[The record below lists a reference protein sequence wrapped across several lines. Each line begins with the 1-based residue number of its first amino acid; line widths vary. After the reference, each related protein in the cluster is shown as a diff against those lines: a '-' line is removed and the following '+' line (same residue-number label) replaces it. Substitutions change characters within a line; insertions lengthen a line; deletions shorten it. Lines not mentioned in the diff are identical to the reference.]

1 MQDEWSSLRDSV
13 QHNCHISDAAHAG
26 DYTLCVYLMKMREFY
41 RWEKGYAY
49 ADSLPHQEV
58 GDWLREREQLWED
71 LEASDFVSLPLED
84 QALDPLEA
92 EQVNTRL
99 LPQGL
104 VYSAGYGQ
112 RAKPHF
118 FLGRLDRHEDTGE
131 YRLIVAGEEFARDL
145 TSPPAMSQ
153 NGTIFIR
160 RQALRQMIWEKMEE
174 WRWNRLDNPMGRAI
188 RAYDFEH
195 DPDGSLDTMAEAQID
210 TFILHEIGEV
220 QCGRELGPE
229 WEEMLASF
237 PRSRA
242 EIQARA
248 VRDNLADALSTLPRL
263 LDKADAASLH
273 FYFAT
278 LTNMRKS
285 LTPSLVDA
293 YQTWHR
299 EGNDSVLKAII
310 QRSQSHWRQ
319 VAEAVLEDF
328 RRHGRGS
335 MERIPDL
342 IETNAL

>member
-1 MQDEWSSLRDSV
+1 MQQDWNSLRDSI

-41 RWEKGYAY
+41 RWEMGYAY
-49 ADSLPHQEV
+49 ADPLPHDEV
-58 GDWLREREQLWED
+58 GDWLREREQLWEN
-71 LEASDFVSLPLED
+71 LEESDFVPLPVD
-84 QALDPLEA
+84 DNSIDPLEA
-92 EQVNTRL
+92 EAVNTRL
-99 LPQGL
+99 LPEGL
-104 VYSAGYGQ
+104 VYSAGFGQ

-118 FLGRLDRHEDTGE
+118 FLGELDRHEDTGE
-131 YRLIVAGEEFARDL
+131 YRLIVAGREYARDL

-188 RAYDFEH
+188 RCYDFDT
-195 DPDGSLDTMAEAQID
+195 DPDGALDAMAEGQID
-210 TFILHEIGEV
+210 TLILHEIGEV

-237 PRSRA
+237 PRSKA

-263 LDKADAASLH
+263 LDKADTASVH

-285 LTPSLVDA
+285 LMPSLVEA

-299 EGNDSVLKAII
+299 EGSDSALKQII
-310 QRSQSHWRQ
+310 QRSQSHWHH

-328 RRHGRGS
+328 RCHGPDAMR
-335 MERIPDL
+335 RIPDL